1 MSNTTALGISIEIKT
16 WFRDDLSSDSGS
28 SFIHNYQIKIINNMK
43 YSVQL
48 LSREWTVRHLIH
60 GESKVNGEGVV
71 GQTPI
76 LFPDE
81 SFEYTSGCELLSSIG
96 YMQGKFYFKNL
107 ENDDIIDAVIPRFYM
122 CYPPLL
128 N

>member
-28 SFIHNYQIKIINNMK
+28 SFIHNYQIKITNNMK
-43 YSVQL
+43 YPVQL

-76 LFPDE
+76 LFRDE
-81 SFEYTSGCELLSSIG
+81 SFEYTSGCELLSSVG

-107 ENDDIIDAVIPRFYM
+107 ENDAIIDAEIPRFYM

>member
-16 WFRDDLSSDSGS
+16 WFRDDLSTDTGS
-28 SFIHNYQIKIINNMK
+28 SFIHNYEIKIINNMK
-43 YSVQL
+43 YPVQL
-48 LSREWTVRHLIH
+48 LSREWCVRHLIH
-60 GESKVNGEGVV
+60 GESIVKGEGVV

-81 SFEYTSGCELLSSIG
+81 SFEYTSGCELLSAVG

-107 ENDDIIDAVIPRFYM
+107 GNDEIFEVEIPRFYM
-122 CYPPLL
+122 CYPLLL

>member
-1 MSNTTALGISIEIKT
+1 
-16 WFRDDLSSDSGS
+16 
-28 SFIHNYQIKIINNMK
+28 MK
-43 YSVQL
+43 YPVQL

-76 LFPDE
+76 LFRDE
-81 SFEYTSGCELLSSIG
+81 SFEYTSGCELLSSVG

-107 ENDDIIDAVIPRFYM
+107 ENNEIIDAEIPRFYM

>member
-28 SFIHNYQIKIINNMK
+28 SFIHNYQIKITNNMK
-43 YSVQL
+43 YPVQL

-76 LFPDE
+76 LFRDE
-81 SFEYTSGCELLSSIG
+81 SFEYTSGCELLSSVG
-96 YMQGKFYFKNL
+96 YMQCKFYFKNL
-107 ENDDIIDAVIPRFYM
+107 ENDEIIDAEIPRFYM

>member
-28 SFIHNYQIKIINNMK
+28 SFIHNYQIKITKNMK
-43 YSVQL
+43 YPVQL

-76 LFPDE
+76 LFRDE
-81 SFEYTSGCELLSSIG
+81 SFEYTSGCELLSSVG

-107 ENDDIIDAVIPRFYM
+107 ENDEIIDAEIPRFYM

>member
-16 WFRDDLSSDSGS
+16 WFRNDLSSDTDS
-28 SFIHNYQIKIINNMK
+28 SFIHNYEIKIINNMK
-43 YSVQL
+43 YPVRL
-48 LSREWTVRHLIH
+48 LSREWSVRHLIH
-60 GESKVNGEGVV
+60 GGSKVKGEGVV

-76 LFPDE
+76 IFPDE
-81 SFEYTSGCELLSSIG
+81 SFVYTSGCELFSALG

-107 ENDDIIDAVIPRFYM
+107 GNDEVFEVRIPRFYM
-122 CYPPLL
+122 YFPPLL

>member
-28 SFIHNYQIKIINNMK
+28 SFIHNYQIKITNNMK
-43 YSVQL
+43 YPVQL

-76 LFPDE
+76 LFRDE
-81 SFEYTSGCELLSSIG
+81 SFEYTSGCELLSSVG

-107 ENDDIIDAVIPRFYM
+107 ENDEIIDAVIPRFYM